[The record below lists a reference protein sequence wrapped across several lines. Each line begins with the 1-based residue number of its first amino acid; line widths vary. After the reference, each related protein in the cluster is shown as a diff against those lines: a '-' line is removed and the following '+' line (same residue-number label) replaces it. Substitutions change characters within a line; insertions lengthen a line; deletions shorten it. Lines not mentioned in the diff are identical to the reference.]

1 MGMGMGMGEGGM
13 GGYGEGGGG
22 DATLLMGR
30 YLDTE
35 GQPMDGDVEALAGA
49 PYRRL
54 PVRMVLLMDQRWIS
68 QLLVF
73 CANQAL
79 PIEVQGLR
87 VNPDKAAA
95 GFGGEGR
102 MGGNS
107 RMHGVDPQASEGMAT
122 VYVRGVVYIYNPPNQ
137 EELTVPG
144 AEQDQQD
151 RFAESKP

>member
-1 MGMGMGMGEGGM
+1 
-13 GGYGEGGGG
+13 
-22 DATLLMGR
+22 
-30 YLDTE
+30 
-35 GQPMDGDVEALAGA
+35 
-49 PYRRL
+49 
-54 PVRMVLLMDQRWIS
+54 MVLLMDRRWIS

-102 MGGNS
+102 MGGS
-107 RMHGVDPQASEGMAT
+107 MRIQGVDVQAAEGMAT
-122 VYVRGVVYIYNPPNQ
+122 VYLRGVVYIYNPPNQ
-137 EELTVPG
+137 EQLTVPG

-151 RFAESKP
+151 QFADSRP